1 MSVQTGPEH
10 QSGLRRLAD
19 DATQVVSDLF
29 AGLVYLWRRPVHSPR
44 PRIGFTGPVEVLGLV
59 VLAAGVIVTCMLLV
73 DPLVIGL
80 RLRLPEWLVVLS
92 ERLTDL
98 GLGSVVLWP
107 IGLFILYVLAARL
120 KLHGMYRL
128 VASSVFARAGF
139 LFLAVAPVGLGVA
152 LVKYTIGRARPHV
165 ALHLPGPNA
174 HLTFD
179 WPVWNAS
186 YASFPSG
193 HSTTVFAAAVAFGA
207 LFPKVRWP
215 LIALAILVASTRVT
229 LNAHYPSD
237 VIAGAVVAT
246 LYVLWL
252 VKAFAARRVVFAV
265 DGEGYAVPMAG
276 PSARRLCCLLP
287 GAGRS
292 TFVPPEETK
301 P

>member
-1 MSVQTGPEH
+1 MSMQDQRDPQRTLH
-10 QSGLRRLAD
+10 QRGQEFR
-19 DATQVVSDLF
+19 QVVTDLF
-29 AGLVYLWRRPVHSPR
+29 AGLGYLWRRRVRVPR
-44 PRIGFTGPVEVLGLV
+44 PRIGFLGMVEVLGLL
-59 VLAAGVIVTCMLLV
+59 VLAAGVVVTCMLLI

-80 RLRLPEWLVVLS
+80 RLRLPEWLVILS

-98 GLGSVVLWP
+98 GLGGVVLWP
-107 IGLFILYVLAARL
+107 IGLFILYVLAMRL
-120 KLHGMYRL
+120 HLAGMERR

-139 LFLAVAPVGLGVA
+139 LFLAIAPVGLGIAAIKHV
-152 LVKYTIGRARPHV
+152 IGRARPHV
-165 ALHLPGPNA
+165 ALHLPGPDA

-215 LIALAILVASTRVT
+215 LIILAIVVASTRVT

-237 VIAGAVVAT
+237 VIAGAVLAT

-252 VKAFAARRVVFAV
+252 VKVFAARRVVFTA
-265 DGEGYAVPMAG
+265 DGEGCAVPMAG

-287 GAGRS
+287 GTGRS
-292 TFVPPEETK
+292 TSIPLEETK
-301 P
+301 S